1 MTIDLIPPLQKGFT
15 SFEAYAVSGKP
26 FKSKTSCGLPQ
37 NRLKQTLRCFPP
49 FYSLWYKTLGWR
61 PGAAAC
67 VRACV
72 HECVRACGKLGAARP
87 SSCERADGAITHRLD
102 LPLNNYKQITSEQ
115 SNVLAFSTSLLF
127 CTSEIQR
134 LVAVKRKVKK
144 KKILHSFSLHTPIYS
159 IPRLRIPSF
168 HSLLSLFASSVFKKK
183 FWVCSCVCVCA
194 RVVRV
199 NLKRRWIGLSDLLNW
214 ATLLWSQPPLDTLRF
229 VLNKKLI

>member
-1 MTIDLIPPLQKGFT
+1 MI
-15 SFEAYAVSGKP
+15 
-26 FKSKTSCGLPQ
+26 Q
-37 NRLKQTLRCFPP
+37 NTRVTTW
-49 FYSLWYKTLGWR
+49 SS
-61 PGAAAC
+61 C

-168 HSLLSLFASSVFKKK
+168 HSLLSLFASSVFKKNSGC
-183 FWVCSCVCVCA
+183 VHVCVCVRA

-199 NLKRRWIGLSDLLNW
+199 NLKRRWIGLSDLLN
-214 ATLLWSQPPLDTLRF
+214 
-229 VLNKKLI
+229 